1 MKNTFDRDWLEDY
14 KINPKRDNTI
24 YKNYQNPSMTNW
36 ERQMG
41 GLSSAQKG
49 RYDQF
54 LNTIPDELKGLSAKE
69 MQNYLQ
75 GVDEKQK
82 GLAQERAGYD
92 AQIQKLKQQ
101 QEAKRLAEIEARD
114 MLRPYRSHTRGING
128 GPTLTAKYTDNDYL
142 VPFNILLKRITGV
155 SDQIYAKY
163 YRGHGRGE
171 DPYRP
176 YAFTEHK
183 EFNPYAYY
191 LAPSGTANLRVPQQV
206 LEEIATQRGKKYDPT
221 SRDTYHYRWL
231 PPKNI

>member
-14 KINPKRDNTI
+14 KINPKGDNTI

-92 AQIQKLKQQ
+92 AQIQKIQ
-101 QEAKRLAEIEARD
+101 
-114 MLRPYRSHTRGING
+114 
-128 GPTLTAKYTDNDYL
+128 
-142 VPFNILLKRITGV
+142 
-155 SDQIYAKY
+155 
-163 YRGHGRGE
+163 
-171 DPYRP
+171 
-176 YAFTEHK
+176 
-183 EFNPYAYY
+183 
-191 LAPSGTANLRVPQQV
+191 
-206 LEEIATQRGKKYDPT
+206 
-221 SRDTYHYRWL
+221 
-231 PPKNI
+231 